1 MTYDIVIR
9 GGDVIARDGRFTG
22 DIAVSGGRIVALGAG
37 LGPAD
42 REIDARGRI
51 VTPGGVDPHCH
62 IEQLSGMGLVN
73 ADTFETATAAAAMGG
88 TTTLISF
95 AAQMRG
101 ERPSDTVA
109 AYAERARRGAR
120 VDHAFHF
127 SVADPAAPHFHD
139 DLMAL
144 AAEGHRSIKVFTT
157 YAIGL
162 GDAQILSVMD
172 SAREA
177 GALVCV
183 HCETD
188 AIVARERARL
198 LAAGRT
204 RPFDHAA
211 SRPREA
217 EAEAVHR
224 ICRFA
229 VLTGARVMIFHV
241 TCIEAL
247 EEVRAARARGAPV
260 LAETCTHYLFQ
271 TEADLDR
278 PGVDGAKW
286 MCSPPQRAP
295 EDRDALWEALA
306 RGDLALV
313 SSDHAPYRF
322 DASGKLAAGE
332 APPFDRIANGQ
343 PGLELRL
350 PLLFNAMVTKGRLG
364 PHAFVELTAA
374 APARLYGLPGKGDI
388 APGMDADLVIW
399 DPGRTHTYG
408 ADDLHDNAGYNPFEG
423 HTVTGW
429 PERVLLRGETI
440 VDDGV
445 LLAEPGSGRWI
456 ARPEPG
462 APR

>member
-1 MTYDIVIR
+1 MRYDTVIR
-9 GGDVIARDGRFTG
+9 GGEVIAASGRFAA
-22 DIAVSGGRIVALGAG
+22 DIAVSAGRVAALGHG
-37 LGPAD
+37 LAPGD
-42 REIDARGRI
+42 REIDAAGRI

-62 IEQLSGMGLVN
+62 IEQLSGMGLRN

-95 AAQMRG
+95 AAQMPG
-101 ERPSDTVA
+101 ERPRDTVA

-120 VDHAFHF
+120 VDHAFHL
-127 SVADPAAPHFHD
+127 SVADPDAPHFHD
-139 DLMAL
+139 DLCAL
-144 AAEGHRSIKVFTT
+144 AEEGHRSVKVFTT

-162 GDAQILSVMD
+162 DDAKILAVMD
-172 SAREA
+172 GCREA
-177 GALVCV
+177 GALLCV
-183 HCETD
+183 HAETD

-204 RPFDHAA
+204 RPLDHAA
-211 SRPREA
+211 SRPRAA

-229 VLTGARVMIFHV
+229 ELTGARVMIFHV

-278 PGVDGAKW
+278 PGLEGAKW
-286 MCSPPQRAP
+286 MCSPPPRAK
-295 EDRDALWEALA
+295 EDREALWEGLA

-332 APPFDRIANGQ
+332 GASFDRIANGQ

-350 PLLFNAMVTKGRLG
+350 PLLFDAMVTRGRLG
-364 PHAFVELTAA
+364 HRAFVELTAA
-374 APARLYGLPGKGDI
+374 APARLYGLPRKGDI

-399 DPGRTHTYG
+399 DPGRSHTYG
-408 ADDLHDNAGYNPFEG
+408 ADDLHDNVGYNPFEG

-440 VDDGV
+440 AEDGR
-445 LLAEPGSGRWI
+445 LHAAAGSGRWI
-456 ARPEPG
+456 ARPAPG